1 MKIIEWIDCKI
12 GRWNKKPNDHKE
24 QLSDAELI
32 QKKKEFQARKQAINE
47 FINLKG
53 NYNQRNLCSVALD
66 VLGDIETAITIEL
79 QRFDKY
85 DLTNPCMT
93 YDEHRNAIV
102 DKYTAQISEL
112 TVYADDDVWMNAV
125 DIPIEVLVY
134 YATREPYLQKLLNK
148 YDDVEYQRYMG
159 MFKDDVVIFL
169 SDLGFKSMF
178 D

>member
-1 MKIIEWIDCKI
+1 MKIFEWIDCKI

-32 QKKKEFQARKQAINE
+32 QKKKEFQARKQAIHE

-53 NYNQRNLCSVALD
+53 NHNQWNLCNVALD
-66 VLGDIETAITIEL
+66 VLEDIETAIIIKL

-93 YDEHRNAIV
+93 YEEHRNAIV
-102 DKYTAQISEL
+102 DKYAAQISEL

-134 YATREPYLQKLLNK
+134 YATSEPYLQKLLNK
-148 YDDVEYQRYMG
+148 CDDVEYQRYMG